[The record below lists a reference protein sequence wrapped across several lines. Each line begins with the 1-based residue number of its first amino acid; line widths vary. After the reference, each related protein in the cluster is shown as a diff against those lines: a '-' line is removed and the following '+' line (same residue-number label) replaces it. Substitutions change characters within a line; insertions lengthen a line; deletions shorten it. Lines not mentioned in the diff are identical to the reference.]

1 MEKNNAN
8 VCTQIRGSEYK
19 YPAKH
24 RPISPPYSEWER
36 KKTQKPMHPKLSLNS
51 TSNMLKNI
59 SRIKTYCAFS
69 YFTTMLMS
77 KIKKKKSHAYP
88 LFVYQRSCQTFS
100 QNWKTTTPEKNPL
113 PKTGTRAF
121 KAAPHCRKNQI
132 TPKLTSV
139 KTHTLQTL
147 SPPCCTELAPLSRI
161 CSSEVLKTIM
171 RGEEAQRGAAA
182 HRSTAGC
189 WTDAPPAATAAA
201 AQRWAHRYRR
211 YTRLISGQ
219 SAEHAHT
226 QT

>member
-1 MEKNNAN
+1 
-8 VCTQIRGSEYK
+8 
-19 YPAKH
+19 
-24 RPISPPYSEWER
+24 
-36 KKTQKPMHPKLSLNS
+36 
-51 TSNMLKNI
+51 MLKNI

-77 KIKKKKSHAYP
+77 KFLKKISRLSPLCLSKKLSNVQSELKNNNPRKKIPCRRRGHGP
-88 LFVYQRSCQTFS
+88 LKQHPTV
-100 QNWKTTTPEKNPL
+100 E
-113 PKTGTRAF
+113 
-121 KAAPHCRKNQI
+121 KNQI

-201 AQRWAHRYRR
+201 AQR
-211 YTRLISGQ
+211 
-219 SAEHAHT
+219 
-226 QT
+226 

>member
-1 MEKNNAN
+1 
-8 VCTQIRGSEYK
+8 
-19 YPAKH
+19 
-24 RPISPPYSEWER
+24 
-36 KKTQKPMHPKLSLNS
+36 MHPKLSLNS

-77 KIKKKKSHAYP
+77 KILKKNLTPIPSLSIKEAVK
-88 LFVYQRSCQTFS
+88 RSVRAEKQ
-100 QNWKTTTPEKNPL
+100 QPQKKNPL

-201 AQRWAHRYRR
+201 AQR
-211 YTRLISGQ
+211 
-219 SAEHAHT
+219 
-226 QT
+226 